1 MFDVIVIGGGVT
13 GCATLRELSKYNLNI
28 ALLEKQEDVCSG
40 TSKAN
45 SAIVHAGHDAKTGSL
60 KAKLNLRGNEL
71 IRQLSKELNFAYKNN
86 GSLVLCFAQEDYP
99 KLLDLYNRGLNNGVK
114 GLKILNHDE
123 TLALEPNLSEEVKY
137 SLLCETGG
145 IVCPF
150 EMNIALAEN
159 AVENGARVYLNT
171 EVKTI
176 KKENDYY
183 LINDSIKSKCIVN
196 AAGLYGD
203 EIHNLVCKDKV
214 KLTPRKGD
222 YCLCDSDVGN
232 LVSHTI
238 FQLPTKYGKGVL
250 VTPTVHGNLLIGPS
264 ATDIEDKEATSTTA
278 NDLDYILN
286 AASLSVKKLPKNKI
300 ITSFSGLRARPENG
314 DFIIKE
320 SEDNFF
326 DAIGIESP
334 GLTSAPAIGEMVCD
348 LIKDKLNAT
357 KKDNFISNRKGLV
370 HLKHL
375 SIEER
380 AELIKKNPLY
390 GNIICRCNDVSE
402 GEIIDAINSPIKATS
417 LDAIKRRTG
426 AGMGRCQA
434 GFCGPKTIEILA
446 RELNIKPEEVCKN
459 NSKSH
464 MLTGKMG
471 DNNEL

>member
-28 ALLEKQEDVCSG
+28 ALLEKEEDVCSG

-45 SAIVHAGHDAKTGSL
+45 SAIVHAGHDASTGTL
-60 KAKLNLRGNEL
+60 KAKLNVRGNEL
-71 IRQLSKELNFAYKNN
+71 IRKLSQELNFAYKNN
-86 GSLVLCFAQEDYP
+86 GSLVLCFEEEDYQ
-99 KLLDLYNRGLNNGVK
+99 KLKELYDRGIANGVK
-114 GLKILNHDE
+114 GLEILNHDE
-123 TLALEPNLSEEVKY
+123 TLALEPNLSDEVKY
-137 SLLCETGG
+137 SLLCRTGG

-159 AVENGARVYLNT
+159 AVENGAKVYLNT
-171 EVKTI
+171 KVESI
-176 KKENDYY
+176 KKVDDYY
-183 LINDSIKSKCIVN
+183 LINDSIKTRCIVN

-203 EIHNLVCKDKV
+203 EIHNLVCKQKV

-264 ATDIEDKEATSTTA
+264 ATDIDDKEATSTTA

-286 AASLSVKKLPKNKI
+286 AASRSLKKLPRNKI
-300 ITSFSGLRARPENG
+300 ITSFSGLRARPQDG
-314 DFIIKE
+314 DFIIEE
-320 SEDNFF
+320 SADNFF

-334 GLTSAPAIGEMVCD
+334 GLTSAPAIGEMVCEMVTN
-348 LIKDKLNAT
+348 KLKAN
-357 KKDNFISNRKGLV
+357 KKDNFISSRKGLV

-417 LDAIKRRTG
+417 LDAIKRRTV

-446 RELNIKPEEVCKN
+446 RELNIKREEVCKN

>member
-28 ALLEKQEDVCSG
+28 ALLEKEEDVCSG

-99 KLLDLYNRGLNNGVK
+99 KLLDLYNRGLNNGVR

-159 AVENGARVYLNT
+159 AVENGAKVYLNT

-334 GLTSAPAIGEMVCD
+334 GLTSAPAIGEMVCE